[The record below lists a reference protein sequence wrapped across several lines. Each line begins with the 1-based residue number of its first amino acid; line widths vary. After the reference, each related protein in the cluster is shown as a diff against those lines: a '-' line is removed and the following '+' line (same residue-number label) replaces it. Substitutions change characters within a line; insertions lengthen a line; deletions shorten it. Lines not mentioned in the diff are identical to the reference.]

1 MLSTS
6 IATQIPA
13 HSKKEENRQ
22 FLTFWLNEQEYGLD
36 LLRVR
41 EIRGFTSITAIPNM
55 PTHIKGVMNL
65 RGTVLPVVDLRLKFG
80 MPEKEYN
87 KFTVI
92 VIAKS
97 GEKTVGLV
105 VDSVSDVVNIPAQQ
119 IDPPPDFGIAV
130 DRNIVLGL
138 LKASDRLS
146 ILLDLDKLL
155 SESEIT
161 VDTSV
166 EKSVDS

>member
-6 IATQIPA
+6 TTSQGQPQP
-13 HSKKEENRQ
+13 SKEEIKQ
-22 FLTFWLNEQEYGLD
+22 YLTFWLNDQEYGLD
-36 LLRVR
+36 LLKVR

-55 PTHIKGVMNL
+55 PLHIKGVMNL

-80 MPEKEYN
+80 MPEKPYT

-97 GEKTVGLV
+97 GEKNVGLV
-105 VDSVSDVVNIPAQQ
+105 VDAVSDVVSIPVQQ
-119 IDPPPDFGIAV
+119 INPPPDFGIAV
-130 DRNIVLGL
+130 DRNFIVGL

-155 SESEIT
+155 SESEVT
-161 VDTSV
+161 VEAPN
-166 EKSVDS
+166 EKAVH

>member
-6 IATQIPA
+6 VPTQSPTQL
-13 HSKKEENRQ
+13 KKEENRQ

-41 EIRGFTSITAIPNM
+41 EIRGFTSITTIPNM
-55 PTHIKGVMNL
+55 PAHIKGVMNL
-65 RGTVLPVVDLRLKFG
+65 RGTVLPVIDLRLKFG
-80 MPEKEYN
+80 MPEKEYT

-97 GEKTVGLV
+97 GEKNVGLV
-105 VDSVSDVVNIPAQQ
+105 VDSVSDVLNVAGQQ
-119 IDPPPDFGIAV
+119 IEPPPDFGIAV
-130 DRNIVLGL
+130 DRNIILGL

-155 SESEIT
+155 SESEVT
-161 VDTSV
+161 VAAAAEDVVGS
-166 EKSVDS
+166 

>member
-6 IATQIPA
+6 SASQV
-13 HSKKEENRQ
+13 SGQQKNEEHRQ
-22 FLTFWLNEQEYGLD
+22 FLTFWLKEQEYGLD

-55 PTHIKGVMNL
+55 PAHIKGVMNL
-65 RGTVLPVVDLRLKFG
+65 RGTVLPVIDLRLKFG
-80 MPEKEYN
+80 MPEKEYT

-97 GEKTVGLV
+97 GEKNVGLV
-105 VDSVSDVVNIPAQQ
+105 VDSVSDVLTVPARQ
-119 IDPPPDFGIAV
+119 IEPPPDFGIAV
-130 DRNIVLGL
+130 DQNFILGL

-155 SESEIT
+155 SESEVT
-161 VDTSV
+161 VATASENTV
-166 EKSVDS
+166 N

>member
-1 MLSTS
+1 MLSNSTIS
-6 IATQIPA
+6 QGQTQA
-13 HSKKEENRQ
+13 VKEEIKQ
-22 FLTFWLNEQEYGLD
+22 YLTFWLNEQEYGLD

-55 PTHIKGVMNL
+55 PVHIKGVMNL

-80 MPEKEYN
+80 MPEKEYS

-92 VIAKS
+92 IIAKS
-97 GEKTVGLV
+97 GEKNVGLV
-105 VDSVSDVVNIPAQQ
+105 VDSVSDVLSLPAQQ
-119 IDPPPDFGIAV
+119 IHPPPDFGIAV
-130 DRNIVLGL
+130 DRNFILGL

-155 SESEIT
+155 SESEVT
-161 VDTSV
+161 VESSIETTV
-166 EKSVDS
+166 N